1 MENDPI
7 ELDITNF
14 LGLEEAESDPSVN
27 YYVPFCL
34 VLMDKN
40 NRQVQLFL
48 DYEEIL
54 DIARATKKYLDN
66 FELIKEGYTEGE
78 EDDEEDENKLGET
91 DSGVPTGASYFSEK
105 CPKCGNKMELKEF
118 QGQSDNKDI
127 DGIYKCPKCGYV
139 EEIE

>member
-1 MENDPI
+1 MDGGKMGWWNLEAWK
-7 ELDITNF
+7 EAGRSLTDIDR
-14 LGLEEAESDPSVN
+14 EH
-27 YYVPFCL
+27 
-34 VLMDKN
+34 
-40 NRQVQLFL
+40 
-48 DYEEIL
+48 
-54 DIARATKKYLDN
+54 IA
-66 FELIKEGYTEGE
+66 ELIKEGYTEGE

-105 CPKCGNKMELKEF
+105 CPKCGNKMELI

>member
-1 MENDPI
+1 MT
-7 ELDITNF
+7 LT
-14 LGLEEAESDPSVN
+14 
-27 YYVPFCL
+27 
-34 VLMDKN
+34 
-40 NRQVQLFL
+40 R
-48 DYEEIL
+48 
-54 DIARATKKYLDN
+54 IAQKSRKKRKKKG
-66 FELIKEGYTEGE
+66 IKYTEGE
-78 EDDEEDENKLGET
+78 LVDDNEEEDDEDDEEDEDKLGET

>member
-66 FELIKEGYTEGE
+66 FEAQLKCEEEQEKEWME
-78 EDDEEDENKLGET
+78 EKW
-91 DSGVPTGASYFSEK
+91 
-105 CPKCGNKMELKEF
+105 
-118 QGQSDNKDI
+118 
-127 DGIYKCPKCGYV
+127 DGGI
-139 EEIE
+139 